1 MQGYSFGVTP
11 PPSRTWLSRS
21 LILILLAVAPPAL
34 ALADA
39 SQRKAPGCA
48 GHRATITGD
57 PRGGDVIGTSGRDVI
72 VLGDGWDTADGR
84 GGNDVIC
91 AGGGPDNV
99 RGGPGRDLLLG
110 GDGNDNLYGQAGKD
124 NLSGNIGSDRLLGG
138 QLDDVLDGGR
148 GSDEAAFS
156 EAPRRVVVNIEA
168 QRARGHGRDRL
179 ERIEDASGSRFDDL
193 LVGGTGRNLLIG
205 WFGRDD
211 VLGRDG
217 CDLLDGGSGPDL
229 VQGGAANDMII
240 DDIGSNQ
247 LLGQDGNDYLIGS
260 DDGLGDGGS
269 NGSYGDICIAVGTEV
284 GCEHSGGPWGCRV

>member
-1 MQGYSFGVTP
+1 MSP
-11 PPSRTWLSRS
+11 PPSRTWLTRS
-21 LILILLAVAPPAL
+21 LILILLAAAPPAL

-39 SQRKAPGCA
+39 SQRKAPRCA
-48 GHRATITGD
+48 GHAATITGD
-57 PRGGDVIGTSGRDVI
+57 PGGGDVIGTPGRDVI
-72 VLGDGWDTADGR
+72 VLGDGWDSADGR

-91 AGGGPDNV
+91 ARGGPDNV

-110 GDGNDNLYGQAGKD
+110 GDGNDNLYGQGGKD
-124 NLSGNIGSDRLLGG
+124 NLSGNSGSDRLLGG
-138 QLDDVLDGGR
+138 PSDDVLNGGS

-156 EAPRRVVVNIEA
+156 EAPRRVAVNIEA

-179 ERIEDASGSRFDDL
+179 ERIEDASGSRFEDL
-193 LVGGTGRNLLIG
+193 LIGDTRQNILYG

-217 CDLLDGGSGPDL
+217 CDLLDGGYGPDL
-229 VQGGAANDMII
+229 VQGGGANDMIV

-247 LLGQDGNDYLIGS
+247 LFGEDGNDYLVGS
-260 DDGLGDGGS
+260 GRGLGDGGS
-269 NGSYGDICIAVGTEV
+269 NGSAGDICTAVGTAV